1 MKRRRELFPQNQTK
15 LRPRIGKRT
24 DERRPKMK
32 IARTFSICAF
42 GIVFLTHG
50 LEAQGRAQYP
60 NFALGSDLASVSTL
74 AGVAASEAKTIH
86 QRPAVLQ
93 DLEWRPSRWTLG
105 STAASTDPVEQIVFS
120 FYNDQLFRVVV
131 DYGASRT
138 EGMTDVDMI
147 EAISA
152 LYGTPVYHI
161 PGTARVASRV
171 ETESGS
177 PVARWGDADHA
188 AVLYRTSSYRNAFR
202 LIVNDSPPQA
212 PARKAKTEPM
222 RLDQQE
228 APSREIARQQK
239 ERDDGRAASEK
250 ARIENKESF
259 RP

>member
-1 MKRRRELFPQNQTK
+1 M
-15 LRPRIGKRT
+15 
-24 DERRPKMK
+24 M

-50 LEAQGRAQYP
+50 LEAQGPAQYR

-131 DYGASRT
+131 DYGRSRT
-138 EGMTDVDMI
+138 EGMTDADLI

-152 LYGTPVYHI
+152 LYGTPVNQI
-161 PGTARVASRV
+161 PGAVRVASRI

-177 PVARWGDADHA
+177 PA
-188 AVLYRTSSYRNAFR
+188 AVLYRTSSYYNAFR
-202 LIVNDSPPQA
+202 LIVNDSPLEDL
-212 PARKAKTEPM
+212 ARKAQTEAM

-228 APSREIARQQK
+228 APSREIARQLK
-239 ERDDGRAASEK
+239 ARDDGRAASEK
-250 ARIENKESF
+250 ARIENKEGF